1 MMTRKVCRRVT
12 GMVIGLIVASLS
24 VLKAENA
31 EPELR
36 VMSFNLLRGGAGRGQ
51 PLSQSAK
58 VIEAAGA
65 DLVGLQEAGGKATEL
80 AKILGWNASDN
91 GPKAILTRHE
101 IVGRHQSG
109 VRVRLPSGREF
120 YAFNVHFKPAPY
132 QPYQLLGI
140 PYGQA
145 PFLKTEAEAVASA
158 WKTRGPQVEAL
169 LKEIGSLPEKDLPVF
184 LTGDF
189 NEPSHLDWTARAAE
203 AGRHPIKVA
212 YPVSL
217 ALAKAGFEDAWR
229 RVYPD
234 ELAKPG
240 FTWTPMTKADDPK
253 DHHDRID
260 FVYLR
265 GGDLRIR
272 GAQVIGEN
280 KENADLVVAPYPSDH
295 RAVVA
300 SVTFADAT
308 E

>member
-1 MMTRKVCRRVT
+1 MMKRKVCRRVT
-12 GMVIGLIVASLS
+12 GMVIGLTMASLS
-24 VLKAENA
+24 VSKAKNV
-31 EPELR
+31 EPEIR

-51 PLSQSAK
+51 PLAQSAK
-58 VIEAAGA
+58 VIELAGA
-65 DLVGLQEAGGKATEL
+65 DLVGLQEAGGKAAEL

-101 IVGRHQSG
+101 IVGRHLSG
-109 VRVRLPSGREF
+109 VKVRLPSGQEF
-120 YAFNVHFKPAPY
+120 YVFNIHFKPAPY

-140 PYGQA
+140 PYGRA
-145 PFLKTEAEAVASA
+145 PFLKTEADAVASA

-169 LKEIGSLPEKDLPVF
+169 LREIQSLPDQDLPVF

-217 ALAKAGFEDAWR
+217 ALVKAGFQDSWR
-229 RVYPD
+229 QVHPD

-240 FTWTPMTKADDPK
+240 FTWTPLTKADDPK

-260 FVYLR
+260 FVYFR
-265 GGDLRIR
+265 GEDLRIR
-272 GAQVIGEN
+272 RAQVIGEN

-300 SVTFADAT
+300 SFEFAR
-308 E
+308 

>member
-1 MMTRKVCRRVT
+1 
-12 GMVIGLIVASLS
+12 MVIGLILGSMS
-24 VLKAENA
+24 VLKAQAGESG
-31 EPELR
+31 LR

-65 DLVGLQEAGGKATEL
+65 DLVGLQEAGGKAAEL
-80 AKILGWNASDN
+80 AKILGWNSSGN
-91 GPKAILTRHE
+91 GPRAILTRHE

-145 PFLKTEAEAVASA
+145 PFLKTEDEAVASA

-169 LKEIGSLPEKDLPVF
+169 LREIQSLPDKELPVF
-184 LTGDF
+184 VTGDF
-189 NEPSHLDWTARAAE
+189 NEPSHLDWTERAAE

-217 ALAKAGFEDAWR
+217 AMAKAGFQDAWR
-229 RVYPD
+229 GVHPD
-234 ELAKPG
+234 ELVKPG
-240 FTWTPMTKADDPK
+240 FTWTPVTKADDPK

-260 FVYLR
+260 FVYVR
-265 GGDLRIR
+265 SKGLRIR
-272 GAQVIGEN
+272 GAQVVGEN
-280 KENADLVVAPYPSDH
+280 KENADLVVSPYPSDH

-300 SVTFADAT
+300 SFEFAK
-308 E
+308 

>member
-1 MMTRKVCRRVT
+1 MMKRKVCRRVT
-12 GMVIGLIVASLS
+12 GMVIGLTMASLS
-24 VLKAENA
+24 VSKAKNV
-31 EPELR
+31 EPEIR

-51 PLSQSAK
+51 PLAQSAK
-58 VIEAAGA
+58 VIELAGA
-65 DLVGLQEAGGKATEL
+65 DLVGLQEAGGKAAEL

-101 IVGRHQSG
+101 IVGRHLSG
-109 VRVRLPSGREF
+109 VKVRLPSGQEF
-120 YAFNVHFKPAPY
+120 YVFNIHFKPAPY

-140 PYGQA
+140 PYGRA
-145 PFLKTEAEAVASA
+145 PFLKTEADAVASA

-169 LKEIGSLPEKDLPVF
+169 LREIQSLPDQDLPVF

-212 YPVSL
+212 YPVSE
-217 ALAKAGFEDAWR
+217 ALVKAGFQDSWR
-229 RVYPD
+229 QVHPD

-240 FTWTPMTKADDPK
+240 FTWTPLTKADDPK

-260 FVYLR
+260 FVYFR
-265 GGDLRIR
+265 GEDLRIR
-272 GAQVIGEN
+272 RAQVIGEN

-300 SVTFADAT
+300 SFEFAR
-308 E
+308 

>member
-1 MMTRKVCRRVT
+1 MMKRKDGRRVT

-24 VLKAENA
+24 VLKAKNV

-58 VIEAAGA
+58 VIELAGA
-65 DLVGLQEAGGKATEL
+65 DLVGLQEAGGKAAEL

-101 IVGRHQSG
+101 IVGRHLSG
-109 VRVRLPSGREF
+109 VKVRLPSGQEF
-120 YAFNVHFKPAPY
+120 YVFNIHFKPAPY

-140 PYGQA
+140 PYGRA
-145 PFLKTEAEAVASA
+145 PFLKTEADAVASA

-169 LKEIGSLPEKDLPVF
+169 LREIQSLPDQELPVF

-203 AGRHPIKVA
+203 AGHHPIKVA

-217 ALAKAGFEDAWR
+217 ALGKAGFQDSWR
-229 RVYPD
+229 QVHPD

-240 FTWTPMTKADDPK
+240 YTWTPVTKADDPK

-260 FVYLR
+260 FVYFR
-265 GGDLRIR
+265 GEDLRIR
-272 GAQVIGEN
+272 RAQVIGEN

-300 SVTFADAT
+300 FFEFAR
-308 E
+308 